1 MHKNSRDG
9 HEVPYS
15 PKLQDNLYED
25 THPVPVQYVNKTMA
39 GKNSS
44 KDYLEGRDKSMQ
56 FQVPNWNS

>member
-25 THPVPVQYVNKTMA
+25 THPVPVQDIIRLA

-44 KDYLEGRDKSMQ
+44 KDYLERRDKSLQ